1 MDKSISELNNTA
13 NLIFEDILHN
23 IDVKGA
29 DIYHTID
36 NSIVKLIFA
45 VNAKREIDEV
55 VIYIQYKFNSEEI
68 YPKFEFFDNI
78 SDELKDRFVKITNKY
93 I

>member
-1 MDKSISELNNTA
+1 MGKSISELNNTA

-23 IDVKGA
+23 INVKGA

-45 VNAKREIDEV
+45 INTKRKINEV

-78 SDELKDRFVKITNKY
+78 SDELKNRFIKITNKY